1 MPSARQEQITPCIG
15 TEVLNKRG
23 EQMNDDIEAK
33 NCTLCGQ
40 DNQCGNL
47 QSGSKEPCWCVKES
61 FPEGYLSL
69 SMSRVPYF
77 LSKK

>member
-1 MPSARQEQITPCIG
+1 
-15 TEVLNKRG
+15 
-23 EQMNDDIEAK
+23 MNDDIEAK